1 MKKKDSKPRRF
12 DELLK
17 EYDFRGG
24 VRGKYFKRYA
34 AGNNIVVIEPDL
46 ARVFPDSLSVN
57 RALRQL
63 VDVARKTGTRQRRK
77 K

>member
-1 MKKKDSKPRRF
+1 MKKKDSKPRRS
-12 DELLK
+12 DEVLK

-24 VRGKYFKRYA
+24 VRAKYSKHYA

-46 ARVFPDSLSVN
+46 AQIFPDSLSVN

-63 VDVARKTGTRQRRK
+63 VDVAMKTSGRPRRK

>member
-1 MKKKDSKPRRF
+1 MKKASEPRPS

-24 VRGKYFKRYA
+24 VRGKYAKLYA
-34 AGNNIVVIEPDL
+34 AGNIIVVIELDL
-46 ARVFPDSLSVN
+46 AQVFPDSVSVN

-63 VDVARKTGTRQRRK
+63 VDVARKIGTRQRRK